1 MRDLPIDDQVGTLKR
16 TCDVAEAA
24 LADVVEVA
32 RHEGH
37 DRVLGIDVR
46 VDLLHRVG
54 GLVPGVRD
62 GGSDHLAHEAHP
74 LASEDRAGGRDR
86 AGGGQVDGERTA
98 RTLEVRRG
106 ENGGA
111 GGCLIDDVSDPPACD
126 RAAQQRDVQAAIRP
140 EVVDESAQTAKE
152 GAILE
157 PLDAAAYL
165 FRHVAK
171 VSVIDAHWMAV
182 ARGDEPADLVVSG
195 GHVLSVFTK
204 EWLDVDVAIQDGH
217 VVGLGRY
224 EGREQLEVS
233 GAYLVPGFIDAHMHL
248 ESSKLMVD
256 EFARAVLVHGTTAVV
271 ADPHEIANVL
281 GTDGIHWLLDCCE
294 DLPLDVY
301 VMASSCVPAS
311 QFESPRRPFTTGD
324 IESLLRRSRTIGIAE
339 MMNFPG
345 VIGGRESELA
355 KLETGLTDH
364 VDGHAPGVRG
374 PALNAYVAAGIGSD
388 HEAMTF
394 EEALEK
400 RRLGMWVLLRE
411 ASIARNLRDLLPLVK
426 RYGTER
432 CAFCTDDR
440 EPDFIVEQG
449 HINQMVR
456 VAVEEGVSPEDA
468 LVMATINPATCHRLW
483 HLGAI
488 APGYQADILVMD
500 DLKTFNPRQVLKRGA
515 PPRHVKVEVP
525 DWVRQ
530 TVSLAPL
537 AATSFRVAAG
547 PKKIRVMRV
556 IPAQLVTGV
565 ESVEPTVEDGC
576 IVADAARDLVKIAVV
591 ERHHASG
598 RIGLG
603 FATNVGLKRGAFAS
617 TVAHDAHNIVL
628 LGVDDRD
635 MAVCATR
642 LAEIGGGIVIAEGG
656 RAVEELPLPVAGL
669 MSDRPLAEV
678 DERLRS
684 MERRLNSMGVT
695 MTSPFMT
702 LSFLALSVIPELK
715 ITDRGLVD
723 VGRFE
728 LVPLGI
734 E

>member
-1 MRDLPIDDQVGTLKR
+1 
-16 TCDVAEAA
+16 
-24 LADVVEVA
+24 
-32 RHEGH
+32 
-37 DRVLGIDVR
+37 
-46 VDLLHRVG
+46 
-54 GLVPGVRD
+54 
-62 GGSDHLAHEAHP
+62 
-74 LASEDRAGGRDR
+74 
-86 AGGGQVDGERTA
+86 
-98 RTLEVRRG
+98 
-106 ENGGA
+106 
-111 GGCLIDDVSDPPACD
+111 
-126 RAAQQRDVQAAIRP
+126 
-140 EVVDESAQTAKE
+140 
-152 GAILE
+152 
-157 PLDAAAYL
+157 
-165 FRHVAK
+165 
-171 VSVIDAHWMAV
+171 MAV
-182 ARGDEPADLVVSG
+182 ARGDEPADVVLSG

-204 EWLDVDVAIQDGH
+204 EWLDVDVAIKDGH

-224 EGREQLEVS
+224 DGRERLDVK
-233 GAYLVPGFIDAHMHL
+233 GAYLVPGFIDAHMHI

-256 EFARAVLVHGTTAVV
+256 EFARAVLSQGTTAVV

-294 DLPLDVY
+294 DLPLDVF

-311 QFESPRRPFTTGD
+311 RFESPRRPFTPGD

-345 VIGGRESELA
+345 VIAGAPAELA

-374 PALNAYVAAGIGSD
+374 PALNAYVAAGISTD
-388 HEAMTF
+388 HESFALD
-394 EEALEK
+394 EALEK
-400 RRLGMWVLLRE
+400 RRLGMWVLMRE
-411 ASIARNLRDLLPLVK
+411 ASIARNLRELLPLVK

-440 EPDFIVEQG
+440 EPDFIVEEG

-456 VAVEEGVSPEDA
+456 VAVEEGISPEDA
-468 LVMATINPATCHRLW
+468 VVMATINSASCHRLW
-483 HLGAI
+483 RLGAI
-488 APGYQADILVMD
+488 APGYQADILVLD
-500 DLKTFNPRQVLKRGA
+500 DLKSFRPRLVLKRGA
-515 PPRHVKVEVP
+515 PPRFVKVEAP

-530 TVSLAPL
+530 TVSVVPVEAE
-537 AATSFRVAAG
+537 TFRVPVG

-556 IPAQLVTGV
+556 VPAQLLTGV
-565 ESVEPTVEDGC
+565 EVVEPKTSDGC
-576 IVADAARDLVKIAVV
+576 IVADPSRDLVKIAVV

-598 RIGLG
+598 RVGAG

-617 TVAHDAHNIVL
+617 TVAHDAHNIVI
-628 LGVDDRD
+628 LGVDDAD
-635 MAVCATR
+635 MAACVMR

-656 RAVEELPLPVAGL
+656 HVVEELPLPIAGL

-678 DERLRS
+678 DRSLRS
-684 MERRLNSMGVT
+684 MEARLKSMGVT
-695 MTSPFMT
+695 MAAPFMT

-728 LVPLGI
+728 LVPLGV